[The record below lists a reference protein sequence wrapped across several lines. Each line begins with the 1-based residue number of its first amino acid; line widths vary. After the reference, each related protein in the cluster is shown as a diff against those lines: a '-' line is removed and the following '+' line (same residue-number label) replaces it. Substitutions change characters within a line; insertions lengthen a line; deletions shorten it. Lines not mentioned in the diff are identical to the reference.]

1 VLDRLILILTS
12 LNLESVSDLISDTF
26 TLLAGFVA
34 IGIPLSIQV
43 VEKAAQRYKSEYL
56 IKHLSSWGWFTPTVL
71 VTGSFIYIV
80 LALLAKYLI
89 SIQCMQCTSGLYIF
103 IWILISYF
111 LSLLLVIGMWYRH
124 LLTILQKRP
133 EDLLNDLS

>member
-1 VLDRLILILTS
+1 MLDSFISILTS

-34 IGIPLSIQV
+34 IGIPLSVQV

-56 IKHLSSWGWFTPTVL
+56 IKHLSSWYWFTPTVL
-71 VTGSFIYIV
+71 VSGSFIYII

-89 SIQCMQCTSGLYIF
+89 SIQYPQSFNSLHVF
-103 IWILISYF
+103 IWFLIFYF
-111 LSLLLVIGMWYRH
+111 FLLIIVIGMWYRH
-124 LLTILQKRP
+124 LLTTLQKRP

>member
-1 VLDRLILILTS
+1 VLDSFISILTS

-34 IGIPLSIQV
+34 IGIPLSVQV

-56 IKHLSSWGWFTPTVL
+56 IKHLSSWYWFTPTVL
-71 VTGSFIYIV
+71 VSGSFIYII

-89 SIQCMQCTSGLYIF
+89 SIQCPQSFNSLHVFVWFLIF
-103 IWILISYF
+103 YFFLLI
-111 LSLLLVIGMWYRH
+111 LVIGMWYRH
-124 LLTILQKRP
+124 LLTTLQKRP

>member
-1 VLDRLILILTS
+1 MLDSFISILTS

-34 IGIPLSIQV
+34 IGIPLSVQV

-56 IKHLSSWGWFTPTVL
+56 IKHLSSWYWFTPTVL
-71 VTGSFIYIV
+71 VSGSFIYII

-89 SIQCMQCTSGLYIF
+89 SIQYPQSFNSLHVF
-103 IWILISYF
+103 IWFLIFYF
-111 LSLLLVIGMWYRH
+111 FYLL
-124 LLTILQKRP
+124 
-133 EDLLNDLS
+133 